1 MRAPGC
7 IRFYRMNICLS
18 RKPGQSYIGSIHTI
32 PWRVESYT
40 AYGGHRLAAG
50 WFQPSF
56 LNVIIHGTDSH
67 TQEDD
72 AEDEGLV

>member
-1 MRAPGC
+1 
-7 IRFYRMNICLS
+7 MNMCLS
-18 RKPGQSYIGSIHTI
+18 RKPDESYIGSIHTI

-40 AYGGHRLAAG
+40 AYGGHRLPAG
-50 WFQPSF
+50 RFQPSL
-56 LNVIIHGTDSH
+56 LNVIIHGTDLH